1 MNKALFFTAVVTAF
15 DSNGKVDIKANKNIY
30 DHLINGGIDGIVL
43 MGSTGEFYAMSEEQ
57 KIELI
62 DIAVKHINNRVK
74 LYVGTGCMN
83 VEDTVKLS
91 EYALNAG
98 ADGVMIISPYYFALT
113 DESIEYFY
121 DQVAEQI
128 KGDIFIYNYPDRTAH
143 DVNPEITYKLLK
155 KHKNIVG
162 YKDTVTDMT
171 HTLKLISTI
180 SEEFPDFMVFSGFEE
195 YFALNVM
202 SGGYGCIGGLP
213 NLYPEVFS
221 QWANAVNLKNVDK
234 ISEIQKKVNK
244 YSDLYSIG
252 KPFIS
257 IMKKAMKL
265 HGVEMEDYCKEP
277 LIRANEVETEQL
289 KKLMIEVE
297 NM

>member
-1 MNKALFFTAVVTAF
+1 MNKALFFTPAVTAF
-15 DSNGKVDIKANKNIY
+15 DSSGNIDVQANKNIY

-43 MGSTGEFYAMSEEQ
+43 MGSTGEFFAMTEKQ

-62 DIAVKHINNRVK
+62 DLAVNYIEHRVK
-74 LYVGTGCMN
+74 LYVGTGCMT
-83 VEDTVKLS
+83 VADTVKLS

-121 DQVAEQI
+121 DQVSSQI
-128 KGDIFIYNYPDRTAH
+128 KGDIFIYNYPDRTGH
-143 DVNPEITYKLLK
+143 DVSPEITYKLLK
-155 KHKNIVG
+155 KHKNIIG

-171 HTLKLISTI
+171 HTLKLISTVR
-180 SEEFPDFMVFSGFEE
+180 EEFPNFKVFSGFEE
-195 YFALNVM
+195 YFALNVI
-202 SGGYGCIGGLP
+202 SGGGGCIGGLS
-213 NLYPEVFS
+213 NLYPEMFS
-221 QWANAVNLKNVDK
+221 QWANAVNTFDVEK

-244 YSDLYSIG
+244 YSELYAIG

-265 HGVEMEDYCKEP
+265 HGIKMDDYCIAP
-277 LIRANEVETEQL
+277 ILQANGVQTEQIRN
-289 KKLMIEVE
+289 LMTQIE

>member
-1 MNKALFFTAVVTAF
+1 MNKALFLTPAVTAF
-15 DSNGKVDIKANKNIY
+15 DSSGKLDIQANKNIY
-30 DHLINGGIDGIVL
+30 DNLINGGIDGIVI
-43 MGSTGEFYAMSEEQ
+43 MGSTGEFYALTSQQ
-57 KIELI
+57 KEELI
-62 DIAVKHINNRVK
+62 TLSVNYINHRVK

-83 VEDTVKLS
+83 IADTVKLS
-91 EYALNAG
+91 EFALKAG

-113 DESIEYFY
+113 DESVESFY

-128 KGDIFIYNYPDRTAH
+128 KGDIFIYNYPERTCH
-143 DVNPEITYKLLK
+143 DVSPEITYRLLK

-171 HTLKLISTI
+171 HTLKLISTV
-180 SEEFPDFMVFSGFEE
+180 SEEFPEFKVFSGFEE
-195 YFALNVM
+195 YFAINVI
-202 SGGYGCIGGLP
+202 SGGYGCIGGLS
-213 NLYPEVFS
+213 NLYPEIFS
-221 QWANAVNLKNVDK
+221 QWKEAVNNND
-234 ISEIQKKVNK
+234 ISEISKIQRKVNK

-265 HGVEMEDYCKEP
+265 HGIEMEDYCTEP
-277 LIRANEVETEQL
+277 LKQANEIQIEKI
-289 KKLMIEVE
+289 KKLMFEIE